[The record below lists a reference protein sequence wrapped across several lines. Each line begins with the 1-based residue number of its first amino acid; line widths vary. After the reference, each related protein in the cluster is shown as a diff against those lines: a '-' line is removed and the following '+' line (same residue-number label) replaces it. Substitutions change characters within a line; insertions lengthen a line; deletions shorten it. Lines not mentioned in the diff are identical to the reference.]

1 MKRYLADTVAMVA
14 FSTAVGAFVEVVV
27 TGLTIEQSVRIRL
40 AAVPIML
47 VTGRPYG
54 IYRDWLFRLLSTKTT
69 SPLKAVA
76 IDTLANL
83 TFQIPV
89 YACLL
94 ALNGATIGQIFTAV
108 GSILL
113 ILLLSGRPYG
123 VFLVWCRRLFRVT
136 PEA

>member
-1 MKRYLADTVAMVA
+1 MKRYLADTFAMVV
-14 FSTAVGAFVEVVV
+14 FSTMVGAFVEVVI

-40 AAVPIML
+40 AAIPIML

-54 IYRDWLFRLLSTKTT
+54 IYRDRLFRLLSNKNTGPLKTT
-69 SPLKAVA
+69 A
-76 IDTLANL
+76 IDTLANM

-123 VFLVWCRRLFRVT
+123 VFLVWCRRLFGVT
-136 PEA
+136 P

>member
-1 MKRYLADTVAMVA
+1 MKRYLVDTFAVVA
-14 FSTAVGAFVEVVV
+14 FSTMVGAFVEVVV

-54 IYRDWLFRLLSTKTT
+54 IYRDWLFRLLSNKNSGPLKTT
-69 SPLKAVA
+69 A
-76 IDTLANL
+76 IDTLANM

-136 PEA
+136 P

>member
-14 FSTAVGAFVEVVV
+14 FSTTVGAFVEVVV

-54 IYRDWLFRLLSTKTT
+54 IYRDWLFRLLSTKST